1 MAVGV
6 RSGPVGFPGDGPGN
20 TRRMANG
27 RNSGVSPKS
36 ATDERLADP
45 DLEGFLEEE
54 ATGQVPDG
62 ERVVPED
69 VNEMIAED
77 DDEWDVG

>member
-1 MAVGV
+1 
-6 RSGPVGFPGDGPGN
+6 
-20 TRRMANG
+20 MAN
-27 RNSGVSPKS
+27 RKSTEVSPKS

-54 ATGQVPDG
+54 ATGQVPDD

-77 DDEWDVG
+77 EGEHDHI